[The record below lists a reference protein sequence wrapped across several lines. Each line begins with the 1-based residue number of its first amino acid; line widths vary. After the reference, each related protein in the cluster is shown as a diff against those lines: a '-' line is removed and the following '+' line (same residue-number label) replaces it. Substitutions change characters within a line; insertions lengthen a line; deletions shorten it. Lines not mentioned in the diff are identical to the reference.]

1 MAVKSSKVFR
11 FILSL
16 NTTTRG
22 GYTIPYITA
31 LYYCNIHQNDEMK
44 LASSSNEMF
53 TTLNV
58 DLYENSE
65 EIDIRMTILPSRS
78 SFFFYH
84 NLITVCVALLMK

>member
-31 LYYCNIHQNDEMK
+31 LYYCIIHQNDEMK

-53 TTLNV
+53 TTL
-58 DLYENSE
+58 NSE